1 MREDLAARLDEMVH
15 NFEATRAGILEA
27 GDAVSRLRV
36 TRQSDDR
43 LVEVTIGP
51 NREVV
56 DLHIADSALRRGDGR
71 AIAQTVLSLIAEA
84 QAEFSRTAQA
94 EYQRITGLS
103 IDPAALDG
111 RDGPAVLGRLSRE
124 LFGG

>member
-1 MREDLAARLDEMVH
+1 M
-15 NFEATRAGILEA
+15 
-27 GDAVSRLRV
+27 
-36 TRQSDDR
+36 TRQSHDR

-51 NREVV
+51 DREVL

-84 QAEFSRTAQA
+84 QAEFSQTAQA
-94 EYQRITGLS
+94 EYQRITGLR
-103 IDPAALDG
+103 IDPGALEG

>member
-1 MREDLAARLDEMVH
+1 MREDLAARLDEMV
-15 NFEATRAGILEA
+15 NAFEETRARILEA
-27 GDAVSRLRV
+27 GDAVARLRV

-51 NREVV
+51 DRAVL

-84 QAEFSRTAQA
+84 QAEFGRTAQS
-94 EYQRITGLS
+94 EYQRITGLTV
-103 IDPAALDG
+103 DPAALNG
-111 RDGPAVLGRLSRE
+111 RDGPAALGRLSRE
-124 LFGG
+124 MFGA